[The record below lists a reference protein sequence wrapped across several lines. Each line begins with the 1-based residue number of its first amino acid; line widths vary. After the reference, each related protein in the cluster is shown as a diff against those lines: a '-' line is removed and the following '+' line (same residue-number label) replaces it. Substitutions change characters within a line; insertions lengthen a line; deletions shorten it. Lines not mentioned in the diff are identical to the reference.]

1 MAGDKVL
8 LENSPHCGIVANLLS
23 SLPQKLGYIP
33 LNYASSVAAVKRIL
47 RDD

>member
-8 LENSPHCGIVANLLS
+8 LENSSHCGIVANLLS
-23 SLPQKLGYIP
+23 SLLQKLGYIP